1 MKTILVL
8 FGGCST
14 EYEVSLH
21 SAYAVLSH
29 MDPARYTPLAV
40 GITREGQWLCYTG
53 DLSRLEDGTWQQA
66 ADCIPCTPLVE
77 REAHALLLLD
87 GSGRRL
93 LFDAVFPVLHGKNG
107 EDGTVQGL
115 FELAGVPVIG
125 CGTLSSALCMDKDR
139 AHQLAALAGIRVPRS
154 HVFHSSDDFSRIAQ
168 AAEELGYPVF
178 VKPVRAGSSFGIT
191 KVSGPEELPAA
202 MEEAFRHDSAVILEE
217 TIPGFEVGCAVM
229 GNEELTVGLV
239 DEIALSEGFFNYEE
253 KYTLKTSAIHCPAR
267 IPPEKAAEIQAAAKT
282 IYRALD
288 CRVFARVDLFLTPDG
303 EIVFNEVNTIPGF
316 TAHSRYPS
324 MMQGIGISF
333 GELVTR
339 LIEAFR
345 HDSAVILEETIPG
358 FEVGCAVMGNEE
370 LTVGLVD
377 EIALSEGFFN
387 YEEKYTLKTSAIHCP
402 ARIPPEKAAEIQAAA
417 KTIYRALDCR
427 VFARVDLFLTPDGEI
442 VFNEVNTIP
451 GFTAHSRYPSM
462 MQGIGISF
470 GELVTRLIE
479 LGVAG

>member
-154 HVFHSSDDFSRIAQ
+154 HVFHSGDDFSRTAQ
-168 AAEELGYPVF
+168 AAARN
-178 VKPVRAGSSFGIT
+178 PVRSAHRAAG
-191 KVSGPEELPAA
+191 
-202 MEEAFRHDSAVILEE
+202 
-217 TIPGFEVGCAVM
+217 
-229 GNEELTVGLV
+229 
-239 DEIALSEGFFNYEE
+239 
-253 KYTLKTSAIHCPAR
+253 
-267 IPPEKAAEIQAAAKT
+267 
-282 IYRALD
+282 RA
-288 CRVFARVDLFLTPDG
+288 
-303 EIVFNEVNTIPGF
+303 
-316 TAHSRYPS
+316 
-324 MMQGIGISF
+324 
-333 GELVTR
+333 
-339 LIEAFR
+339 
-345 HDSAVILEETIPG
+345 
-358 FEVGCAVMGNEE
+358 
-370 LTVGLVD
+370 
-377 EIALSEGFFN
+377 
-387 YEEKYTLKTSAIHCP
+387 
-402 ARIPPEKAAEIQAAA
+402 
-417 KTIYRALDCR
+417 
-427 VFARVDLFLTPDGEI
+427 
-442 VFNEVNTIP
+442 
-451 GFTAHSRYPSM
+451 
-462 MQGIGISF
+462 
-470 GELVTRLIE
+470 
-479 LGVAG
+479 

>member
-66 ADCIPCTPLVE
+66 ADCITCTPLVE

-202 MEEAFRHDSAVILEE
+202 MEEAF
-217 TIPGFEVGCAVM
+217 C
-229 GNEELTVGLV
+229 
-239 DEIALSEGFFNYEE
+239 
-253 KYTLKTSAIHCPAR
+253 
-267 IPPEKAAEIQAAAKT
+267 
-282 IYRALD
+282 
-288 CRVFARVDLFLTPDG
+288 
-303 EIVFNEVNTIPGF
+303 
-316 TAHSRYPS
+316 
-324 MMQGIGISF
+324 
-333 GELVTR
+333 
-339 LIEAFR
+339 

-479 LGVAG
+479 LGVVG

>member
-168 AAEELGYPVF
+168 AAELVPLENLCLSPQCGFASCELGN
-178 VKPVRAGSSFGIT
+178 KLTDDEQWAKLALVR
-191 KVSGPEELPAA
+191 
-202 MEEAFRHDSAVILEE
+202 
-217 TIPGFEVGCAVM
+217 
-229 GNEELTVGLV
+229 
-239 DEIALSEGFFNYEE
+239 
-253 KYTLKTSAIHCPAR
+253 TLAR
-267 IPPEKAAEIQAAAKT
+267 Q
-282 IYRALD
+282 
-288 CRVFARVDLFLTPDG
+288 V
-303 EIVFNEVNTIPGF
+303 
-316 TAHSRYPS
+316 
-324 MMQGIGISF
+324 
-333 GELVTR
+333 
-339 LIEAFR
+339 
-345 HDSAVILEETIPG
+345 
-358 FEVGCAVMGNEE
+358 
-370 LTVGLVD
+370 
-377 EIALSEGFFN
+377 
-387 YEEKYTLKTSAIHCP
+387 
-402 ARIPPEKAAEIQAAA
+402 
-417 KTIYRALDCR
+417 
-427 VFARVDLFLTPDGEI
+427 
-442 VFNEVNTIP
+442 
-451 GFTAHSRYPSM
+451 
-462 MQGIGISF
+462 
-470 GELVTRLIE
+470 
-479 LGVAG
+479 

>member
-40 GITREGQWLCYTG
+40 GITREGKWLCYTG

-168 AAEELGYPVF
+168 AAELVPLENLCLSPQCGF
-178 VKPVRAGSSFGIT
+178 ASCEIGNKLTDDEQWAKLDLVR
-191 KVSGPEELPAA
+191 
-202 MEEAFRHDSAVILEE
+202 
-217 TIPGFEVGCAVM
+217 
-229 GNEELTVGLV
+229 TV
-239 DEIALSEGFFNYEE
+239 
-253 KYTLKTSAIHCPAR
+253 AR
-267 IPPEKAAEIQAAAKT
+267 Q
-282 IYRALD
+282 
-288 CRVFARVDLFLTPDG
+288 VW
-303 EIVFNEVNTIPGF
+303 
-316 TAHSRYPS
+316 
-324 MMQGIGISF
+324 
-333 GELVTR
+333 
-339 LIEAFR
+339 
-345 HDSAVILEETIPG
+345 
-358 FEVGCAVMGNEE
+358 
-370 LTVGLVD
+370 
-377 EIALSEGFFN
+377 
-387 YEEKYTLKTSAIHCP
+387 
-402 ARIPPEKAAEIQAAA
+402 
-417 KTIYRALDCR
+417 
-427 VFARVDLFLTPDGEI
+427 
-442 VFNEVNTIP
+442 
-451 GFTAHSRYPSM
+451 
-462 MQGIGISF
+462 
-470 GELVTRLIE
+470 
-479 LGVAG
+479 